1 MRRLI
6 QLSSKK
12 FSNLTFTNRLPKY
25 YADVNTKLNPP
36 EYSAYEET
44 QIKFGLVN
52 YINYRFQ
59 DDYEI
64 NEKVGRGKYSEVYK
78 GVNVLTDQK
87 VIIKILKPGKIILNS
102 VKLKKILR
110 ETRILQALKGGTNIV
125 QLLEVIKDP
134 SSKTPSLILE
144 YNVNNDHKTLYKTFN
159 DFDIRFYI
167 YELLKVI
174 NLLKRL

>member
-1 MRRLI
+1 
-6 QLSSKK
+6 
-12 FSNLTFTNRLPKY
+12 
-25 YADVNTKLNPP
+25 
-36 EYSAYEET
+36 
-44 QIKFGLVN
+44 
-52 YINYRFQ
+52 
-59 DDYEI
+59 
-64 NEKVGRGKYSEVYK
+64 VYK